1 MLLLLDFSIL
11 QCRGFHIKLT
21 FLSPGHFR
29 NSAELNNSTK
39 QQHLAQLPAAP
50 SISVLDFCFA
60 LQSVSKQ
67 NQSEWIENYFNLAS
81 NSFISEETAWRSG
94 SQKSKFRKFF
104 DVYIETSNSVI
115 IQETAVP
122 DHIDTTVQSE
132 KSKNII
138 DVVIETSNT
147 VIIQETANPDYIDA
161 TKHNKT

>member
-1 MLLLLDFSIL
+1 M
-11 QCRGFHIKLT
+11 
-21 FLSPGHFR
+21 
-29 NSAELNNSTK
+29 
-39 QQHLAQLPAAP
+39 
-50 SISVLDFCFA
+50 
-60 LQSVSKQ
+60 QSVSKQ

-81 NSFISEETAWRSG
+81 NSFISEETARRSG

-104 DVYIETSNSVI
+104 DVYFETSNSVI